1 MTSILHNLIESI
13 ITIMAP
19 SVGPSTTVLRIKRPR
34 TVDPLP
40 TLQFAKR
47 KRARQETVDD
57 LAEDLATSNLS
68 SSPFS
73 TNTLTWKR
81 IETSLSEA
89 ATEKE
94 SRKRS
99 LKYVDATLNRIDP
112 KRQKLALT
120 LEKSPTSKNSLSPRP
135 RAKNAI
141 LDPTYRLIDQKMKQ
155 IQEGSST
162 LQQYLDF
169 LEHDERVMHDTNRF
183 LSWTL
188 PDGSNV
194 LHLAALWNNVEEARY
209 ILMSYPKALC
219 IDSANVNGQRPYQNA
234 ILAGNDQVAQL
245 LVSFGADTHDYVYD
259 VFQLVTEQEQEE
271 QIDPTYVEL
280 RGGVGYLNEHGELI
294 LETLC
299 PEDYGHDSDDDFAQE
314 DDDVDSNAEDHEHND
329 YPDEESDEDYASDDA
344 IGFRHDRVPMPVGRM
359 AVNSS
364 SYPDEDRDA
373 EYDAQYGL
381 YDGNDEG
388 NTQHFYAYDPDLDDD
403 H

>member
-1 MTSILHNLIESI
+1 M
-13 ITIMAP
+13 
-19 SVGPSTTVLRIKRPR
+19 
-34 TVDPLP
+34 P

-57 LAEDLATSNLS
+57 LAEELATAKLTTLPS
-68 SSPFS
+68 SS
-73 TNTLTWKR
+73 NTLTWKR

-120 LEKSPTSKNSLSPRP
+120 LEKATTKMSLSPRTRP
-135 RAKNAI
+135 KNAI
-141 LDPTYRLIDQKMKQ
+141 LDPTYRLIDQKMAQ

-169 LEHDERVMHDTNRF
+169 LEHDKRVSHDTNRY

-194 LHLAALWNNVEEARY
+194 LHLAALWNNVEEARH

-219 IDSANVNGQRPYQNA
+219 IDATNVSGQRPYQNA
-234 ILAGNDQVAQL
+234 ILAGNDQVAQV

-259 VFQLVTEQEQEE
+259 VFQLVTEQDEEE
-271 QIDPTYVEL
+271 QNVPTCVEL
-280 RGGVGYLNEHGELI
+280 RNGVGYLNENGELI
-294 LETLC
+294 LETFC
-299 PEDYGHDSDDDFAQE
+299 PEDYSNDSDDDFAQ
-314 DDDVDSNAEDHEHND
+314 DDADVDSNAEDHEQND
-329 YPDEESDEDYASDDA
+329 YPDDESDEDDQSNDEV
-344 IGFRHDRVPMPVGRM
+344 GFRHNRVHLPLGRVAM
-359 AVNSS
+359 NSS
-364 SYPDEDRDA
+364 PYPDEDADA

-388 NTQHFYAYDPDLDDD
+388 NTQHFYAYDPDLDDE

>member
-1 MTSILHNLIESI
+1 
-13 ITIMAP
+13 MAP
-19 SVGPSTTVLRIKRPR
+19 IVRPSTTVLRIKRPR

-47 KRARQETVDD
+47 KRARQESVDD
-57 LAEDLATSNLS
+57 LAEELATANLS
-68 SSPFS
+68 SLPSS
-73 TNTLTWKR
+73 TSTSTLTWKR

-120 LEKSPTSKNSLSPRP
+120 LENSNKSLPPPKRP
-135 RAKNAI
+135 KNAI
-141 LDPTYRLIDQKMKQ
+141 LDPTHRLIDQKMMQ

-169 LEHDERVMHDTNRF
+169 LEHDERVSHDTNRY

-194 LHLAALWNNVEEARY
+194 LHLAALWNNVEQARH
-209 ILMSYPKALC
+209 ILMSYPNALC
-219 IDSANVNGQRPYQNA
+219 IDATNASGYRPYQNA
-234 ILAGNDQVAQL
+234 ILTGNDQVAQV

-259 VFQLVTEQEQEE
+259 VFQLVTEHDENEE
-271 QIDPTYVEL
+271 DEPTCVEL
-280 RGGVGYLNEHGELI
+280 RNGVGYLNEHGELV
-294 LETLC
+294 LERLC
-299 PEDYGHDSDDDFAQE
+299 PEDNNGDSDDDFAQD

-329 YPDEESDEDYASDDA
+329 YPDEESDDDDDSNDDV
-344 IGFRHDRVPMPVGRM
+344 GFRHNRAHLPLGRVAM
-359 AVNSS
+359 SS
-364 SYPDEDRDA
+364 SPYPDEDADA